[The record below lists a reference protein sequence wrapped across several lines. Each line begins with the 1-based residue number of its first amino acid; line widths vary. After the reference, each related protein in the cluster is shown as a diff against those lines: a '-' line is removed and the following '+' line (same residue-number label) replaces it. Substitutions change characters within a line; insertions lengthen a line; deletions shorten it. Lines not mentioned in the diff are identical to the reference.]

1 MKHINTV
8 PKAAAVRFLI
18 VEDHPLFL
26 EGLSLAL
33 QKLPSKPDLHSVGST
48 HEAKELLSSNLDFDL
63 ILLDLNL
70 PDGQGLSL
78 LRFIQ
83 IKKIFIPV
91 AIVSASEEPSDVRS
105 ALAAGAAGFI
115 SKANNSNGIV
125 AAVEQVLQG
134 EQCLPAFY
142 VTAPQED
149 FKLSETFNLTPRQL
163 EVLSLLAEGLPNKRI
178 CQRLELTEHT
188 VKTHLKTLFQLL
200 KVHNRTECVQKA
212 AKHDLLP
219 S

>member
-1 MKHINTV
+1 MKQTNTV
-8 PKAAAVRFLI
+8 LKTDVERFLI

-33 QKLPSKPDLHSVGST
+33 QKLPSKPELHSVGST
-48 HEAKELLSSNLDFDL
+48 QEAKAILASQSDFDL

-78 LRFIQ
+78 LRFLQ

-91 AIVSASEEPSDVRS
+91 AIISASEELSDVSS
-105 ALAAGAAGFI
+105 AMAAGAAGFI
-115 SKANNSNGIV
+115 SKANNSGGIV

-134 EQCLPAFY
+134 ETCLPSFY
-142 VTAPQED
+142 VTAPEKD
-149 FKLSETFNLTPRQL
+149 IANSSTLNLTPRQL

-178 CQRLELTEHT
+178 CQRLGLTEHT

-200 KVHNRTECVQKA
+200 EVHNRTECVQTALKQG
-212 AKHDLLP
+212 LLP
-219 S
+219 L

>member
-1 MKHINTV
+1 MNNINTV
-8 PKAAAVRFLI
+8 LNAAPVRFLI

-33 QKLPSKPDLHSVGST
+33 QKLSFKPGLQAVGSAQ
-48 HEAKELLSSNLDFDL
+48 EAKTLLSKHVDFDL

-70 PDGQGLSL
+70 PDGQGFSL
-78 LRFIQ
+78 LRFLQ

-105 ALAAGAAGFI
+105 AMAAGAAGFI
-115 SKANNSNGIV
+115 SKANNSEGIV

-134 EQCLPAFY
+134 EQCLPSFY
-142 VTAPQED
+142 LTAPQED
-149 FKLSETFNLTPRQL
+149 INLSGAFNLTPRQL

-178 CQRLELTEHT
+178 CQRLGLTEHT

-200 KVHNRTECVQKA
+200 EVHNRTECVQKA
-212 AKHDLLP
+212 VKHNLLP

>member
-1 MKHINTV
+1 MKQNNT
-8 PKAAAVRFLI
+8 ALNTAIVRILV

-33 QKLPSKPDLHSVGST
+33 QKLPSGSYSHCVGSYQ
-48 HEAKELLSSNLDFDL
+48 EAKAILELHFDFDL

-78 LRFIQ
+78 LRYLQLRKLFL
-83 IKKIFIPV
+83 PV
-91 AIVSASEEPSDVRS
+91 AFLSASEEVTDVT
-105 ALAAGAAGFI
+105 AAMAAGAAGFI
-115 SKANNSNGIV
+115 SKANSSDGIV
-125 AAVEQVLQG
+125 TAIEKIING
-134 EQCLPAFY
+134 EQCLPEFY
-142 VTAPQED
+142 LTAPKMSSLHQNA
-149 FKLSETFNLTPRQL
+149 LNLTPRQL
-163 EVLSLLAEGLPNKRI
+163 DVLLLLAEGLPNKRI

-200 KVHNRTECVQKA
+200 EVHNRTECVQKA
-212 AKHDLLP
+212 VRLGLLL